1 MTQISE
7 LPEAGT
13 SGSA

>member
-7 LPEAGT
+7 LD
-13 SGSA
+13 S